1 MPVKLASVQS
11 ADKDKGIKLQEATM
25 PALRS
30 GGETVPFEYP
40 HLYRIQAGDW
50 RISYA
55 VEHNHLAILVL
66 EVLNADGTPRKDDA
80 ADKMEHTMKVK
91 LLDWPEGSPSRDLPP
106 EELGRKFKI
115 KFLDLADELK
125 PGKPQATRTSGSIK
139 LSATAGSAPGKH
151 RITFVDATA
160 GPSEVEDEAA
170 GPDAPRSASEGK
182 VTPLNGPSL

>member
-1 MPVKLASVQS
+1 MPVKLSSAEKSSVG
-11 ADKDKGIKLQEATM
+11 KGVKLKETM
-25 PALRS
+25 PVLRS
-30 GGETVPFEYP
+30 GGENVPFEYP

-55 VEHNHLAILVL
+55 VEHNRLAILVL
-66 EVLNADGTPRKDDA
+66 EVLNADGTPRKDEDA
-80 ADKMEHTMKVK
+80 QDVEHTMKIK

-125 PGKPQATRTSGSIK
+125 PGSPQSARTSGGIK
-139 LSATAGSAPGKH
+139 LSAPANNQSGKH

-160 GPSEVEDEAA
+160 RNADDPDESTQ
-170 GPDAPRSASEGK
+170 GKAPRSASEGK
-182 VTPLNGPSL
+182 VTPLDGPSM